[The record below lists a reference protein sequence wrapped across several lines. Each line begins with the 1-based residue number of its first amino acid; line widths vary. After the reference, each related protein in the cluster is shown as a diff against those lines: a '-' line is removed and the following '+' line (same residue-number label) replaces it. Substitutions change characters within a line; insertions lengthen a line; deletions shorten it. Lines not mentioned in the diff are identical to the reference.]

1 MSGVLPLLI
10 EISALAARCDGAWVP
25 RIHVGV
31 AQLTRLM
38 LVRDGPMESL
48 AVHDSRREDCVAVCL
63 AMAGAAAG
71 ASVRVTS
78 TEQMLRQRLHALTLR
93 CIGLALKAKREAA
106 ISSARR
112 EIAYTNHRI

>member
-38 LVRDGPMESL
+38 LARDGPMESL

-63 AMAGAAAG
+63 AMAGAAAARCVRLYSKEG
-71 ASVRVTS
+71 RPSASCS
-78 TEQMLRQRLHALTLR
+78 HAPSGVLP
-93 CIGLALKAKREAA
+93 KE
-106 ISSARR
+106 
-112 EIAYTNHRI
+112 